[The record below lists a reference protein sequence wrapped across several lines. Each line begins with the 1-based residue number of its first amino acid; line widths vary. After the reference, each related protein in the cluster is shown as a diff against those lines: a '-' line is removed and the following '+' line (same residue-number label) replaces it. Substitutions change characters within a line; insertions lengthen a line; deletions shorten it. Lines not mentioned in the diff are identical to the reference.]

1 MRHELRSL
9 DTRTSKVQTPETI
22 PRRAL
27 AVRIVEAGRHDESQN
42 PSLSAH
48 GRRRLRGFVFRRR
61 GQLRARGREECLGRR
76 RRHDGG
82 GRQPRQGRRLRL
94 PRRKGGLE
102 QQALLGGEDRA
113 SASAGVEQDE
123 GRGDAWAT
131 VADDESV
138 RPKIGLAGWLASSF
152 SPDVCPVS
160 TLGMRV
166 PVRR

>member
-1 MRHELRSL
+1 MRHELKSL

-48 GRRRLRGFVFRRR
+48 GRRRLHGFVFRRR

-76 RRHDGG
+76 RRRRDGG
-82 GRQPRQGRRLRL
+82 GRQPRQGGRLRL

-138 RPKIGLAGWLASSF
+138 MPGLVGWLAASCF
-152 SPDVCPVS
+152 SPDVCLQCPPWACAY
-160 TLGMRV
+160 R
-166 PVRR
+166 